1 MKRLSFKII
10 TAVLWAGI
18 VLNACDGAG
27 DQPTRRTQF
36 IMGTLVEITVSHSDP
51 ELVQT
56 ITTQAFNEMQRIE
69 QLMSTYIPDSEI
81 SRINRA
87 AGKKAIPVSP
97 EVEEVIREGIYWSG
111 QSGGAFDITVEPLVQ
126 LWDFDGEKE
135 IIPGKNTLRKTAS
148 LVNYKNI
155 EIKDHTVR
163 LKRRGMAINVG
174 GLAKGYAVDRAISL
188 LRSRVPNGIVNAG
201 GDLFAFGQKNKQ
213 TPWNIGLQHPRKP
226 QNLLAAFAV
235 KNQAVATSGD
245 YQRYFIKD
253 GVRYHHIFDPQ
264 TGKPARLMI
273 SATIISTEVMDA
285 DALAT
290 AVFVMGPDKGIEWV
304 ESMDNVEAMLVL
316 KDESIRYSK
325 NFRDQPQFTLK
336 QGGS

>member
-1 MKRLSFKII
+1 MKHFSFKLTTVFLCMGII
-10 TAVLWAGI
+10 
-18 VLNACDGAG
+18 LNACNGSG
-27 DQPTRRTQF
+27 DQPARRTQL
-36 IMGTLVEITVSHSDP
+36 IMGTLVEITVSHSNT
-51 ELVQT
+51 EIIETV
-56 ITTQAFNEMQRIE
+56 TTQAFDEMKRIE
-69 QLMSTYIPDSEI
+69 QLMSTYLPDSEI

-97 EVEEVIREGIYWSG
+97 EVEEVIREGIFWSE

-163 LKRRGMAINVG
+163 LKKRGMAINVG

-188 LRSRVPNGIVNAG
+188 LRGKVSNGLVNAG

-213 TPWNIGLQHPRKP
+213 DPWTIGLQHPRKP
-226 QNLLAAFAV
+226 QDLLAAFAV
-235 KNQAVATSGD
+235 KNQAIATSGD

-253 GVRYHHIFDPQ
+253 GIRYHHIFDPK
-264 TGKPARLMI
+264 TGRPVRLMI
-273 SATIISTEVMDA
+273 SATLITMEVMDA
-285 DALAT
+285 DAMAT
-290 AVFVMGPDKGIEWV
+290 AVFVMGPDKGMEWV
-304 ESMDNVEAMLVL
+304 ESMENVEAMLVL
-316 KDESIRYSK
+316 EDGSIRYSK

-336 QGGS
+336 

>member
-1 MKRLSFKII
+1 MKCLPYKLI
-10 TAVLWAGI
+10 AVVLWMGI

-51 ELVQT
+51 DVIQAV
-56 ITTQAFNEMQRIE
+56 TTQAFDEMTRVE

-87 AGKKAIPVSP
+87 AGKEAIPVSP
-97 EVEEVIREGIYWSG
+97 EVEEVIREGLYWSE
-111 QSGGAFDITVEPLVQ
+111 QSSGAFDITVEPLVH

-135 IIPGKNTLRKTAS
+135 SVPSENTLRKTAS
-148 LVNYKNI
+148 LVNYRDI

-174 GLAKGYAVDRAISL
+174 GLAKGYAVDRAISI
-188 LRSRVPNGIVNAG
+188 LRGKVKNGIVNAG
-201 GDLFAFGQKNKQ
+201 GDLFAFGQKSKQ

-226 QNLLAAFAV
+226 QELLAAFAV
-235 KNQAVATSGD
+235 NNQAIATSGD

-253 GVRYHHIFDPQ
+253 GIRYHHIFDPQ
-264 TGKPARLMI
+264 TGRPVRLMI
-273 SATIISTEVMDA
+273 SATIITTEVMDA

-290 AVFVMGPDKGIEWV
+290 ALFVMGPEKGIEWID
-304 ESMDNVEAMLVL
+304 SIGNAEAMVVL
-316 KDESIRYSK
+316 EDGSIGYSK
-325 NFRDQPQFTLK
+325 NFRGQPQFTLK
-336 QGGS
+336 

>member
-1 MKRLSFKII
+1 MKRLSFKFI
-10 TAVLWAGI
+10 TLFLWIGV

-36 IMGTLVEITVSHSDP
+36 IMGTLVEITISHSDP
-51 ELVQT
+51 DIIQAV
-56 ITTQAFNEMQRIE
+56 TTQAFDEMKRIE
-69 QLMSTYIPDSEI
+69 LLMSTYLPDSEI

-87 AGKKAIPVSP
+87 AGKNAIPVSP
-97 EVEEVIREGIYWSG
+97 EVEEVIREGLYWAE
-111 QSGGAFDITVEPLVQ
+111 QSGGAFDITIEPLVQ

-148 LVNYKNI
+148 LVNYRNI

-163 LKRRGMAINVG
+163 LKKRGMAINVG
-174 GLAKGYAVDRAISL
+174 GLAKGYAVDRAISI
-188 LRSRVPNGIVNAG
+188 LRGMVPNGIVNAG
-201 GDLFAFGQKNKQ
+201 GDMFAFGQKNKQ

-226 QNLLAAFAV
+226 TDLLAAFAV

-245 YQRYFIKD
+245 YQRYFIKN

-273 SATIISTEVMDA
+273 SATIITTEVVDA

-304 ESMDNVEAMLVL
+304 DSMENVETMVVL
-316 KDESIRYSK
+316 EDGSIRYSK
-325 NFRDQPQFTLK
+325 NFQDQPQFSLK
-336 QGGS
+336 

>member
-1 MKRLSFKII
+1 MKYLPFKLI
-10 TAVLWAGI
+10 AVVLWMGF
-18 VLNACDGAG
+18 VLNACNGAS

-51 ELVQT
+51 NVIQT
-56 ITTQAFNEMQRIE
+56 VITQAFDEMQRIE
-69 QLMSTYIPDSEI
+69 QLMSTYLPDSEI

-87 AGKKAIPVSP
+87 AGKEAVPVSP
-97 EVEEVIREGIYWSG
+97 EVEEVIREGLYWSE

-135 IIPGKNTLRKTAS
+135 IIPIENTISKTAS
-148 LVNYKNI
+148 LVNYRDI

-174 GLAKGYAVDRAISL
+174 GLAKGYAVDRAISI
-188 LRSRVPNGIVNAG
+188 LRGKVPSGIVNAG
-201 GDLFAFGQKNKQ
+201 GDLFAFGQKNKN

-226 QNLLAAFAV
+226 QELLAAFAV
-235 KNQAVATSGD
+235 ENQAIATSGD

-253 GVRYHHIFDPQ
+253 GIRYHHIFDPK
-264 TGKPARLMI
+264 TGRPARLMI
-273 SATIISTEVMDA
+273 SATIITTEVMDA

-290 AVFVMGPDKGIEWV
+290 AVFVMGPEKGIEWV
-304 ESMDNVEAMLVL
+304 DSMDNVEAMVVL
-316 KDESIRYSK
+316 EDGSIGYSK
-325 NFRDQPQFTLK
+325 NFRGQPKFALK
-336 QGGS
+336 